1 MEERRENMRGI
12 SRIALALICAF
23 LLASYGTAYA
33 TTDPLPDAEA
43 YATNYLLASAGRSI
57 SGGTAAASAKITGK
71 VGKTTKTSVHMYLQ
85 QYKGGK
91 WTNVADWASSGNT
104 VSRSISKTKSV
115 TKGYK
120 YRTKAVCYAYAGSSS
135 EKVTKYS
142 KTVSY

>member
-1 MEERRENMRGI
+1 MRGI

-33 TTDPLPDAEA
+33 ATDPLPDAEA
-43 YATNYLLASAGRSI
+43 YATNYLLASAGLSR
-57 SGGTAAASAKITGK
+57 GMATASAKITGK
-71 VGKTTKTSVHMYLQ
+71 VGKTTKTSVRMYLQ

-91 WTNVADWASSGNT
+91 WINVADWASSGNT

-115 TKGYK
+115 TKGHK